1 MPVMQ
6 TVSDSFLGWTSDRGL
21 AGRSGKVFDHALEAF
36 GLHYADQAES
46 DYRLFMQA
54 IKEGRLEASMIF

>member
-1 MPVMQ
+1 
-6 TVSDSFLGWTSDRGL
+6 
-21 AGRSGKVFDHALEAF
+21 VFDQALEAF

-54 IKEGRLEASMIF
+54 IQEGRLEASMIF